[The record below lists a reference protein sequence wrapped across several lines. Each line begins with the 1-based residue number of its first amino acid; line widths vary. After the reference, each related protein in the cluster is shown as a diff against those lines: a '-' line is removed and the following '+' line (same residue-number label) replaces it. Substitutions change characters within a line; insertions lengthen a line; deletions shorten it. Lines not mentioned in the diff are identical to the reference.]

1 MVYTFLGGNLRSK
14 SNYHALER
22 KYNNGTK
29 DWKLSHN
36 RGSFFL
42 LIYFLFYWASYSIL
56 LSDNQTDEHQF

>member
-1 MVYTFLGGNLRSK
+1 MFRLDRQIVSFYKNVM
-14 SNYHALER
+14 
-22 KYNNGTK
+22 
-29 DWKLSHN
+29 KLSHN